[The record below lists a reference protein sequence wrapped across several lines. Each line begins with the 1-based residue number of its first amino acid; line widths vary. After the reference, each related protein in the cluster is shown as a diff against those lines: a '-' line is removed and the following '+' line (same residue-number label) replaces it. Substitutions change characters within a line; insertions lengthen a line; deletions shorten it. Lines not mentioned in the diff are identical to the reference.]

1 MIVLGLTGS
10 IGMGKTTAAAAFRQ
24 AGAPVFDA
32 DAVVHRLLARG
43 GGAVAEVEA
52 AFPDVVRGGA
62 VDREALGRRVFGDAG
77 ALEKLEGIVHPKVRA
92 SRTRFIRLAG
102 SRGERLVVFDIPL
115 LFETGGEAECDFICV
130 VSAPRFVQAGRVL
143 GRPGMTPEKL
153 AGVLA
158 RQMPDAEK
166 RRRADFVVPTG
177 NGKRHSLRRI
187 GSLVTMLRRR
197 AGAGRARSPV
207 RHGSSPSR
215 RWPART
221 QCAKSSSTP
230 KPRD

>member
-10 IGMGKTTAAAAFRQ
+10 IGMGKTAAAAAFRQ
-24 AGAPVFDA
+24 VGAPVFDA
-32 DAVVHRLLARG
+32 DAAVHRLLARG

-62 VDREALGRRVFGDAG
+62 VDREALGRRVFGDAD
-77 ALEKLEGIVHPKVRA
+77 ALKKLEGIVHPKVRA
-92 SRTRFIRLAG
+92 SRTRFIRLSA
-102 SRGERLVVFDIPL
+102 SRGERLVVLDIPL

-177 NGKRHSLRRI
+177 NGKRHSLRQI
-187 GSLVTMLRRR
+187 GSLVTMLRRC
-197 AGAGRARSPV
+197 AGAGCV
-207 RHGSSPSR
+207 RPPIRRGSSPSR
-215 RWPART
+215 RRSA
-221 QCAKSSSTP
+221 
-230 KPRD
+230 

>member
-10 IGMGKTTAAAAFRQ
+10 VGMGKTTAAAAFRQ
-24 AGAPVFDA
+24 VGAPVFDA
-32 DAVVHRLLARG
+32 DAAVHRLLARG
-43 GGAVAEVEA
+43 GGAVAEVGA

-62 VDREALGRRVFGDAG
+62 VDRGALGRRVFGDAG

-92 SRTRFIRLAG
+92 SRTRFIRLSA
-102 SRGERLVVFDIPL
+102 SRGERLVVLDIPL

-187 GSLVTMLRRR
+187 GSLVTMLRRC
-197 AGAGRARSPV
+197 AGAGRARPPV
-207 RHGSSPSR
+207 WYGSSPSR
-215 RWPART
+215 RRPART
-221 QCAKSSSTP
+221 QCVKSSSTP

>member
-24 AGAPVFDA
+24 VGAPVFDA
-32 DAVVHRLLARG
+32 DAAVHRLLARG

-92 SRTRFIRLAG
+92 SRTRFIRLAA
-102 SRGERLVVFDIPL
+102 SRGERLVVLDIPL

-143 GRPGMTPEKL
+143 GRSGMTPEKL
-153 AGVLA
+153 GGVLA

-187 GSLVTMLRRR
+187 GSLVTMLRRC
-197 AGAGRARSPV
+197 AGAGRTRPPI
-207 RHGSSPSR
+207 RRGSSPSR
-215 RWPART
+215 RRPART
-221 QCAKSSSTP
+221 QCVKSSSTP

>member
-24 AGAPVFDA
+24 VGAPVFDA
-32 DAVVHRLLARG
+32 DAEVHRLLAKG
-43 GGAVAEVEA
+43 GGAVAEVAA
-52 AFPDVVRGGA
+52 AFPGVVRGGA

-77 ALEKLEGIVHPKVRA
+77 ALERLEGIVHPKVVAARG
-92 SRTRFIRLAG
+92 RFVRLAA
-102 SRGERLVVFDIPL
+102 SRGERLVVLDVPL
-115 LFETGGEAECDFICV
+115 LFETGGEAECDFVCV
-130 VSAPRFVQAGRVL
+130 ASAPRFVQAGRVL

-187 GSLVTMLRRR
+187 GFIVTMLLRR
-197 AGAGRARSPV
+197 AGGGRARSPM
-207 RHGSSPSR
+207 RRGSGAFR
-215 RWPART
+215 RRPA
-221 QCAKSSSTP
+221 
-230 KPRD
+230 

>member
-24 AGAPVFDA
+24 VGVPVFDA
-32 DAVVHRLLARG
+32 DAAVHRLLARG

-92 SRTRFIRLAG
+92 SRTRFICLSA
-102 SRGERLVVFDIPL
+102 SRGERLVVLDIPL

-187 GSLVTMLRRR
+187 GSLVTMLRRC
-197 AGAGRARSPV
+197 AGAGRV
-207 RHGSSPSR
+207 RPPIRRGSSPSR
-215 RWPART
+215 RRPA
-221 QCAKSSSTP
+221 
-230 KPRD
+230 

>member
-24 AGAPVFDA
+24 VGAPVFDA
-32 DAVVHRLLARG
+32 DAAVHRLLARG
-43 GGAVAEVEA
+43 GSAVAEVEV

-92 SRTRFIRLAG
+92 SRTRFIRLAA
-102 SRGERLVVFDIPL
+102 SRGERLVVLDIPL

-177 NGKRHSLRRI
+177 NGKRYSLRRI
-187 GSLVTMLRRR
+187 GSLVTMLRRC
-197 AGAGRARSPV
+197 AGAGRARPPI
-207 RHGSSPSR
+207 RRGSSPSR
-215 RWPART
+215 RRPART
-221 QCAKSSSTP
+221 QCVKSSSTP